1 MKMKNEKEQ
10 KKLSLKKTK
19 ISAIQNP
26 HEIKGGNESDDDDWT
41 GRTIIEGGN

>member
-1 MKMKNEKEQ
+1 MKKEKEQ

-26 HEIKGGNESDDDDWT
+26 YAIKGGNESDDDDWT
-41 GRTIIEGGN
+41 GRTTQRGGN